1 MNTPIAPIPVRP
13 WTLNGLSERL
23 IVSHYENDYG
33 GAVRTL
39 NAVRSELAGLGAGT
53 PGYRLRSLKGEELAA
68 AGSVALHELY
78 FGNLGGEGNKIPAP
92 VGAVLE
98 EHFGSVAGWRRD
110 FVEGARSLAGGS
122 GWALLTCSRRPQRLW
137 NQLAPDHSQCAVD
150 ARRSSARP
158 HTHHR
163 RQGSTIPSPKH

>member
-53 PGYRLRSLKGEELAA
+53 PGHRLRSLKGEELAA
-68 AGSVALHELY
+68 A
-78 FGNLGGEGNKIPAP
+78 
-92 VGAVLE
+92 VGCWGASLRM
-98 EHFGSVAGWRRD
+98 RRCRD
-110 FVEGARSLAGGS
+110 QRAQPS
-122 GWALLTCSRRPQRLW
+122 GYDGR
-137 NQLAPDHSQCAVD
+137 V
-150 ARRSSARP
+150 
-158 HTHHR
+158 
-163 RQGSTIPSPKH
+163 